1 MSNTIK
7 KTQDVLAL
15 KLETKAFKYIEIT
28 DQIRELTKIR
38 TVLKDEIVPVINN
51 YKDKRKNFKDI
62 KIGKTNVDFFLEV
75 LEKDVNRFDTTQFKK
90 DEPKLYT
97 DYLKPS
103 TSIELKGKVLS

>member
-15 KLETKAFKYIEIT
+15 KLENKAFKYIEIT

-38 TVLKDEIVPVINN
+38 TVLKNEIVPVINN

-62 KIGKTNVDFFLEV
+62 KIGKTTVDFFLEV

-103 TSIELKGKVLS
+103 TSIELKGKILS